1 MRVRCLSECIRA
13 NAPHME
19 CTSET
24 PAKGRGFSFF
34 AQRKHMRKERRMAEK
49 IDFGELVL
57 KGDVDAPAVRKPAK
71 KAKADLGRLT
81 ASS

>member
-1 MRVRCLSECIRA
+1 MPERMHTGERA
-13 NAPHME
+13 AYGVHLRNP
-19 CTSET
+19 CQ
-24 PAKGRGFSFF
+24 RQGFSFF